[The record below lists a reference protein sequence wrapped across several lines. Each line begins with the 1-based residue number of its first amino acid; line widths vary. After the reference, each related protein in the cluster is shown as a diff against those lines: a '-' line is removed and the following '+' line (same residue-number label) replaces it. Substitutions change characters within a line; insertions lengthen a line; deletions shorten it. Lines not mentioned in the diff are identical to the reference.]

1 MGWAV
6 CGRSHG
12 SRVYNSS
19 PNSTINPGIATASPS
34 IFGRRKPSMISL
46 HTGTGRRERGTR
58 VSDRT
63 LIGVSPDKP
72 EQKPDQRSRRQL
84 KRRSESIE
92 KIVFATEGEFQQP
105 TTNLDSIDYPT
116 RTSCAFND

>member
-1 MGWAV
+1 MQGETT
-6 CGRSHG
+6 RFHG
-12 SRVYNSS
+12 EEITTGTTLRT
-19 PNSTINPGIATASPS
+19 ST
-34 IFGRRKPSMISL
+34 R

-58 VSDRT
+58 VSDQT

-92 KIVFATEGEFQQP
+92 KIVFATEGEFQRP

-116 RTSCAFND
+116 RTSGAFND

>member
-46 HTGTGRRERGTR
+46 SEIPL
-58 VSDRT
+58 SS
-63 LIGVSPDKP
+63 SPNP
-72 EQKPDQRSRRQL
+72 AILVVIPSR
-84 KRRSESIE
+84 
-92 KIVFATEGEFQQP
+92 
-105 TTNLDSIDYPT
+105 Y
-116 RTSCAFND
+116 